1 MRSYRT
7 ASLRFGEQ
15 SLVPKLIYKALSR
28 PVGIAD
34 LWFLADVASFT
45 LCQVS
50 KIEMEKLLID
60 MVTTELKSRKAAG
73 HFKGKFNAQP
83 HFFG

>member
-1 MRSYRT
+1 MFSKAPYIRRS
-7 ASLRFGEQ
+7 
-15 SLVPKLIYKALSR
+15 
-28 PVGIAD
+28 
-34 LWFLADVASFT
+34 LADVAAFAFR
-45 LCQVS
+45 QVS

-60 MVTTELKSRKAAG
+60 MVTAELKSRKVAG